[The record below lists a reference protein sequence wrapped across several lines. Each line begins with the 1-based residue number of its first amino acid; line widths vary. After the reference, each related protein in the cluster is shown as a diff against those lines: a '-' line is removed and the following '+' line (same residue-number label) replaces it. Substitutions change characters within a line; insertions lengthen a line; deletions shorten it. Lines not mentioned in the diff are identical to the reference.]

1 MKILETEEQKRG
13 KEQKRMRIFKT
24 ERQENGRNRRA
35 ELKLG
40 AKTKTEGE
48 GLRLGFKVWV

>member
-24 ERQENGRNRRA
+24 ERQENGRA